1 MSILSHT
8 AKAELKDAKNDIK
21 EASTEIA
28 QEFKSFVADIES
40 MIKET
45 ASLHGDDLARAQIKI
60 NQRILSAKQHI
71 SKAGS
76 SIAHQAAEQTRKAAV
91 RTNEYVHE
99 QPWAVIGTGALV
111 SFVLG
116 LLLGSGHREEIS
128 TK

>member
-8 AKAELKDAKNDIK
+8 AKADLNKGKEEIK
-21 EASTEIA
+21 EASADIS
-28 QEFKSFVADIES
+28 QEFKTFVADVES

-45 ASLHGDDLARAQIKI
+45 ASLTGDDLARAQIKL
-60 NQRILSAKQHI
+60 NQRIVAAKQHI
-71 SKAGS
+71 NKAGH

-99 QPWAVIGTGALV
+99 QPWAVIGTGAVV

-116 LLLGSGHREEIS
+116 LLLGSSHRDNRS
-128 TK
+128 AK